1 MGRSILLGNM
11 SKSSHDSVGFVN
23 VNKIGKESEHRSESL
38 IMETEEDCIVEN
50 INTDEGQD
58 RKSHSSIILN
68 SSEEEAAAMVALEA
82 R

>member
-1 MGRSILLGNM
+1 M
-11 SKSSHDSVGFVN
+11 SKSSHDSVGFMN

>member
-1 MGRSILLGNM
+1 M
-11 SKSSHDSVGFVN
+11 N

>member
-38 IMETEEDCIVEN
+38 IMETEEDCMVEN

>member
-1 MGRSILLGNM
+1 M

-50 INTDEGQD
+50 INTDDGQD

>member
-50 INTDEGQD
+50 INTDDGQD

>member
-1 MGRSILLGNM
+1 M

>member
-1 MGRSILLGNM
+1 M

-38 IMETEEDCIVEN
+38 IMETEEDCMVEN

>member
-23 VNKIGKESEHRSESL
+23 VNKISKESEHRSESL

-50 INTDEGQD
+50 INTDEG
-58 RKSHSSIILN
+58 
-68 SSEEEAAAMVALEA
+68 
-82 R
+82 